1 MDFNTHSLTLNNA
14 QKHSPDDIQFV
25 GFSVVDEATNHT
37 GYSKMTLKHPTNNV
51 NNQHTNNHVN
61 NQPGATSRSL
71 RKNAQVDPKVSVPP
85 DYLLHEPP
93 PSEMDRIQPKQ
104 TRRVTPTAKAFII
117 QLINSG
123 YSNRSINSILRERK
137 FILPREP
144 DLHSETIRRIRALDV
159 CHLDAD
165 QLSEEARQTGYNHI
179 GRTLVFWADVLDAVE
194 DRLFHG
200 GDFGKEF
207 EGTTLLQLVRMA
219 KTATD
224 ILHSTFA
231 AGLGERIRKELE
243 DVLSSSAVS
252 SESAPVDKDE
262 LLKQVIDV
270 AAIALERALA
280 DSGVG
285 RKNAEQ
291 NAKQSA
297 DQNSD
302 QSVNPQENKESN
314 ANSTA

>member
-1 MDFNTHSLTLNNA
+1 
-14 QKHSPDDIQFV
+14 
-25 GFSVVDEATNHT
+25 
-37 GYSKMTLKHPTNNV
+37 MTLKQHTNNM
-51 NNQHTNNHVN
+51 NNQHTN

-71 RKNAQVDPKVSVPP
+71 RKNAQVDPKVSVLP

-104 TRRVTPTAKAFII
+104 TRRVTETAKAFII

-144 DLHSETIRRIRALDV
+144 DLHSETLWRIRALDV
-159 CHLDAD
+159 CCLNVE
-165 QLSEEARQTGYNHI
+165 QLNEEARQTGYNHI

-207 EGTTLLQLVRMA
+207 ERTTLLQLVRMA

-224 ILHSTFA
+224 RLHNNFA
-231 AGLGERIRKELE
+231 AGLGERIRQEIE
-243 DVLSSSAVS
+243 DALSASTAS
-252 SESAPVDKDE
+252 SESASLDKDK
-262 LLKQVIDV
+262 LLKQVLGV

-280 DSGVG
+280 DSAAARENV
-285 RKNAEQ
+285 
-291 NAKQSA
+291 
-297 DQNSD
+297 DQN
-302 QSVNPQENKESN
+302 VV
-314 ANSTA
+314 